1 MSKKK
6 QKMKAVT
13 VQPQTAAQ
21 PSGSGSALPSKF
33 ANPIHIYDWKSYA
46 IRNPEGYFDLQ
57 TEDIGDVPVRLFFT
71 QELFDAAEDAL
82 YPQIVNATR
91 FPGVKLVV
99 ITPDAHF
106 GYGVPVGCVILT
118 EGTLAMGPV
127 GYDVGCGMVSARSNV
142 EAGAANARKRLAF
155 NKAVM
160 QRVEMGA
167 GGLSKTPLR
176 KLSEPE
182 FIKLI
187 KGGADYYISK
197 YGASIDRS
205 RAERNRIPV
214 DDDWQVPWGGRGRP
228 ERGIPQLGSLGGGNH
243 FMELQRS
250 EETGTLFVQ
259 VHSGSRGFGH
269 GLATN
274 YFNLAK
280 EEKPDEIKH
289 LDTGYFTPDS
299 AHYRS
304 YLNAVAAGGNFAII
318 NRLILFEQIADA
330 FYQVFG

>member
-99 ITPDAHF
+99 ITPDAHY
-106 GYGVPVGCVILT
+106 GYGVPVGSVILT
-118 EGTLAMGPV
+118 DGTLAMGPV
-127 GYDVGCGMVSARSNV
+127 GYDIGCGMVSAKSDV
-142 EAGAANARKRLAF
+142 PAGAATPDRRLAF
-155 NKAVM
+155 NVAVM
-160 QRVEMGA
+160 KRVEMGA
-167 GGLSKTPLR
+167 GGKSMTSLR
-176 KLSEPE
+176 GLSEDE
-182 FIKLI
+182 FLKIV

-197 YGASIDRS
+197 YGAPFDRS

-214 DDDWQVPWGGRGRP
+214 DEDW
-228 ERGIPQLGSLGGGNH
+228 
-243 FMELQRS
+243 
-250 EETGTLFVQ
+250 
-259 VHSGSRGFGH
+259 
-269 GLATN
+269 
-274 YFNLAK
+274 
-280 EEKPDEIKH
+280 
-289 LDTGYFTPDS
+289 
-299 AHYRS
+299 
-304 YLNAVAAGGNFAII
+304 
-318 NRLILFEQIADA
+318 
-330 FYQVFG
+330 